1 MRRVRG
7 TCPPACIL
15 NAANRY
21 KFGLKGSVRTQCYT
35 LAYYHKSSRC
45 RDIWSAG
52 YIEMLSHEGVLG
64 TCNGRSGSPSNILYH
79 SICRHRCSAAFAF
92 HFTRIHVCFAT
103 CLFQWYEEAFEE
115 LKTVSNIDDLDRL
128 VTVFMKQED
137 EHFSLFNYIQTV
149 NQETD
154 QHLEKTEELEV

>member
-1 MRRVRG
+1 M
-7 TCPPACIL
+7 
-15 NAANRY
+15 
-21 KFGLKGSVRTQCYT
+21 
-35 LAYYHKSSRC
+35 
-45 RDIWSAG
+45 
-52 YIEMLSHEGVLG
+52 
-64 TCNGRSGSPSNILYH
+64 
-79 SICRHRCSAAFAF
+79 
-92 HFTRIHVCFAT
+92 CFPT

-128 VTVFMKQED
+128 VAVFMKQED